1 MQAEAKGKQMCF
13 NNHLAKAKAT
23 EMEIQTLKNQDDDE
37 EPELFNEEDPY
48 DILYDKEMLW
58 YIESLKEK
66 FDLSDELD
74 PREFIKKIDI
84 ELSEGKI
91 NEKQRFALKEL
102 KRGLQMELEQ
112 TPIEI
117 DGDLD
122 YESEESNDLT
132 PDESQYM
139 IYNQINDDAFNPQ
152 FESVFGTYENQDDF
166 EYYNEVNKK
175 NNKQPV
181 SNGSRQ
187 AEIIDYMKPQYY
199 FNSKNTTGIEQLRI
213 NDSDQ
218 DSKESTSKT
227 PCFIGTPTGSSQ
239 IGSLNN
245 TGALK
250 AEDLINAI
258 KKNDLERKFMH
269 FSSGNSSCEKLQQ
282 PSFIPNMNSAL
293 SFGGNENNSDTRE
306 KDRPEVIVVNEYSNR
321 KKSDEFDSFRT

>member
-1 MQAEAKGKQMCF
+1 
-13 NNHLAKAKAT
+13 
-23 EMEIQTLKNQDDDE
+23 
-37 EPELFNEEDPY
+37 
-48 DILYDKEMLW
+48 MLW
-58 YIESLKEK
+58 YIESLKDK

-91 NEKQRFALKEL
+91 DEKQKFALKEL
-102 KRGLQMELEQ
+102 KRGLQIELEH

-132 PDESQYM
+132 PDQSQYL
-139 IYNQINDDAFNPQ
+139 IYNQINDNAFNPQ
-152 FESVFGTYENQDDF
+152 FESVFGTYENHEDF
-166 EYYNEVNKK
+166 DYSNEMDNKNDRQIATK
-175 NNKQPV
+175 
-181 SNGSRQ
+181 GSRQ

-227 PCFIGTPTGSSQ
+227 PFFIGTPTGSSQ

-245 TGALK
+245 TGAVK

-258 KKNDLERKFMH
+258 KRNDLERKFLH

-282 PSFIPNMNSAL
+282 PPSIPYMNSAI
-293 SFGGNENNSDTRE
+293 SFGGDENNSGTRD
-306 KDRPEVIVVNEYSNR
+306 KDRFEVMVVNEYSNR
-321 KKSDEFDSFRT
+321 KKSNEFDSFRT